1 MKMKILVVDDDPH
14 IREILD
20 FALRKA
26 GFEVMLAADGR
37 EGLSAFERQRPD
49 LVVLDILMPEM
60 PGTEV
65 CREIRA
71 RGQTPIVFLTSVDD
85 EVDRILGLE
94 MGGDD
99 YVTKPFSPRELVAR
113 VKAVLRRAHP
123 APEPEPELRHGRLRL
138 LPSGFKVFWGAEE
151 LELTVTEFRVLQALL
166 SRPGRVWSR
175 DDLMDRAYQDGCVVA
190 DRTIDSHIKRIR
202 RKFESAGWN
211 PIETVH
217 GLGYRL
223 AEPCE

>member
-1 MKMKILVVDDDPH
+1 MKARILVVDDDPH
-14 IREILD
+14 IREIVE
-20 FALRKA
+20 FALAKA
-26 GFEVMLAADGR
+26 GYEVTLAADGR
-37 EGLSAFERQRPD
+37 EGLAAFDRVHPD
-49 LVVLDILMPEM
+49 LVVLDILMPEL

-65 CREIRA
+65 CKEIRA
-71 RGQTPIVFLTSVDD
+71 RSTVPIVFLTSVDD

-113 VKAVLRRAHP
+113 VKAVLRRSQR
-123 APEPEPELRHGRLRL
+123 APEPEPALDHGRLRL
-138 LPSGFKVFWGAEE
+138 TPSSFRAFMGEREV
-151 LELTVTEFRVLQALL
+151 ELTVTEFRILSALL
-166 SRPGRVWSR
+166 AHPGRVYSR
-175 DDLMDRAYQDGCVVA
+175 DDLMDRVYADGCIVA

-202 RKFESAGWN
+202 KKFEAEGWN

-223 AEPCE
+223 AEAPA